1 MNTTDTSYMNNML
14 ISDFLVNNQAKLICV
29 FEYLLP
35 GIICDEH
42 NIVYMIKM
50 KDCVCAYHYVHD
62 GNEETREIFAINEF
76 FHDRGIDIVE
86 TPINVT
92 PLPFFSRI
100 LYPIDDMGKPFYV
113 SKKNDSILDKFMRLF
128 CCKEEIMLNKNISF
142 IECIKRIHI
151 KRRKTPPILLYQ
163 PINGAG
169 YEWQI
174 DANW

>member
-1 MNTTDTSYMNNML
+1 MNNIL

-76 FHDRGIDIVE
+76 FHDRGIEIVE